1 MPSLRLNSAMCGR
14 FTLTAT
20 PETIAEMLA
29 LAEIEPFPPRYNI
42 APTQPILIAIGGQEE
57 RPGANFLHRTAL
69 LARWGFIPAWVK
81 DWQSFP
87 LLFNARAETAAEK
100 NSFRAAMR
108 YRRCLIPASGFYEW
122 RRRGKAK
129 SEPYFLRPGDGMPFC
144 FAGLMETWLGADGSE
159 VDTAAILTTAAN
171 RRIAP
176 IHERMPVVVAP
187 ADHTRWLNCRDND
200 PAAVADILYAAN
212 DDFFEPVRVSD
223 RVNAVANTDP
233 DIQRPIAEA
242 EPLPTG
248 TDAALDVQ
256 RKLL

>member
-1 MPSLRLNSAMCGR
+1 MCGR

-29 LAEIEPFPPRYNI
+29 LAEIESFPPRYNI
-42 APTQPILIAIGGQEE
+42 APTQPILIVLGGQAD
-57 RPGANFLHRTAL
+57 RPEANSPNRMAV
-69 LARWGFIPAWVK
+69 LARWGFIPSWVK
-81 DWQSFP
+81 DWRSFP

-108 YRRCLIPASGFYEW
+108 YRRCLIPTSGFYEW

-129 SEPYFLRPGDGMPFC
+129 SEAYFLRPGDGAPFC
-144 FAGLMETWLGADGSE
+144 FAGLAETWLGADGSE

-176 IHERMPVVVAP
+176 IHERMPVVVNP
-187 ADHTRWLNCRDND
+187 ADYARWLNCRDND
-200 PAAVADILYAAN
+200 PSSVADILQAAN
-212 DDFFEPVRVSD
+212 DDFFHPVHVSD